1 MAKIKYPYKGNI
13 MSNLNINTVNAVAI
27 NTNNQIAS
35 MTSQEIADLVNSR
48 HDNVRRTIERLVE
61 QKIITLPP
69 MEEKAT
75 GGRPSLEYVFTGEQG
90 KRDSTIVVAQ
100 LSPQFT
106 AKLVDRWI
114 ELESQAKQHFQLPTT
129 FSQALLLAAQLEEQ
143 KEQLALQV
151 AQQQQVIEHQQPT
164 VDAYELLAG
173 KKGSMCFQDAYKFLG
188 GMKQKDMKEWMVA
201 KGWIYIDRF
210 NRVSASNTYLVNG
223 YLKVKATTHAP
234 QIRITY
240 KGLAAMARQ
249 MKIKINAEDLEG

>member
-1 MAKIKYPYKGNI
+1 
-13 MSNLNINTVNAVAI
+13 MSNLNINTANAVAL

-35 MTSQEIADLVNSR
+35 MTSQEIADLVQAR
-48 HDNVRRTIERLVE
+48 HDNVKTSIERLIASAVIVQPAMKDE
-61 QKIITLPP
+61 QTFDAL
-69 MEEKAT
+69 
-75 GGRPSLEYVFTGEQG
+75 GRSRTTQVYVFEGEQG

-114 ELESQAKQHFQLPTT
+114 ELEQATQIKLPSTYKE
-129 FSQALLLAAQLEEQ
+129 ALLALVVAEEE

-151 AQQQQVIEHQQPT
+151 VEQQQVIEHQQPT

-188 GMKQKDMKEWMVA
+188 GMKQKEMKEWMVA

>member
-1 MAKIKYPYKGNI
+1 
-13 MSNLNINTVNAVAI
+13 MSNLNINTDNAVAI
-27 NTNNQIAS
+27 NNTNNQIAS
-35 MTSQEIADLVNSR
+35 MTSQEIADLVQAR
-48 HDNVRRTIERLVE
+48 HDNVKTSIERLIASEV
-61 QKIITLPP
+61 IASP
-69 MEEKAT
+69 AT
-75 GGRPSLEYVFTGEQG
+75 KEMLSTVNNRQYTQTVYVFEGEQG

-114 ELESQAKQHFQLPTT
+114 ELESQAKQHFQLPTR

-201 KGWIYIDRF
+201 KGWIYIDRY

-249 MKIKINAEDLEG
+249 MKIKINAEDLES